1 MKYLKILFVIIIAF
15 LILPLIMT
23 APAQESDQKLAEVSI
38 YPSGAMPVIE
48 SNKETNISLIY
59 KDNFGMNWTKLQ
71 HINGAVGIGGIISFI
86 RTRIIWPILHPAWR
100 PMLGYSSITLST
112 EILGTPQGWVASVN
126 PTTIAGST
134 DGTIAHLNL
143 RVYVTD
149 IAVNNTVMVR
159 ISATRYNKDGTEYGT
174 SYFDIPVR
182 SAKLNFLEIRPNE
195 NIKETSPDSM
205 VQFTIDVT
213 NLGYFIDTFSMKVD
227 TKDNIKAV
235 LSDQSFVIQSGETRT
250 LTLWVMT
257 PETFFDPG
265 TPHSI
270 NITAYS
276 LKYPEKS
283 FYGSVTVITKG
294 FYASPL
300 IIIPLIVIIIFIL
313 LIYFLLFYLR
323 DKHEKERL
331 GKPEKPWKIPEEKAY
346 LLNLKQNDKK
356 AYAQERQM
364 MKDEYKSALLWYR
377 DYRQEMKQKPI
388 EEEPAQKDT
397 ISKKLSAFLKKPE
410 KKSVQKEKPK
420 KKLPV
425 LLKKSAEKPKEKVVK
440 PIVPVE
446 DTRKEE
452 AIAKIQREQDKQ
464 LRKMNR

>member
-1 MKYLKILFVIIIAF
+1 MGKIFMKYLKILFVIIIAF

-112 EILGTPQGWVASVN
+112 EILGAPQGWVASVN

-134 DGTIAHLNL
+134 DGTTAHLDL

-149 IAVNNTVMVR
+149 IAVDNTVIIR

-205 VQFTIDVT
+205 VTI
-213 NLGYFIDTFSMKVD
+213 Y
-227 TKDNIKAV
+227 
-235 LSDQSFVIQSGETRT
+235 
-250 LTLWVMT
+250 
-257 PETFFDPG
+257 
-265 TPHSI
+265 
-270 NITAYS
+270 
-276 LKYPEKS
+276 
-283 FYGSVTVITKG
+283 
-294 FYASPL
+294 
-300 IIIPLIVIIIFIL
+300 
-313 LIYFLLFYLR
+313 
-323 DKHEKERL
+323 
-331 GKPEKPWKIPEEKAY
+331 
-346 LLNLKQNDKK
+346 
-356 AYAQERQM
+356 
-364 MKDEYKSALLWYR
+364 YR
-377 DYRQEMKQKPI
+377 CY
-388 EEEPAQKDT
+388 
-397 ISKKLSAFLKKPE
+397 
-410 KKSVQKEKPK
+410 
-420 KKLPV
+420 
-425 LLKKSAEKPKEKVVK
+425 
-440 PIVPVE
+440 
-446 DTRKEE
+446 
-452 AIAKIQREQDKQ
+452 
-464 LRKMNR
+464 